1 MITVIPSGLVFVF
14 YAFGNAH
21 LRAWQSKPSALH
33 PYLIQRQ
40 LDLPCCTGDEVLY
53 VTRSQATAIGEQP
66 NVLLQGPDWVVG
78 IRRCPASIPSRYSR
92 VVAPVNPAS
101 KPTLDDQ
108 KTSGRLTSDFHKLC
122 RIARCL
128 RA

>member
-40 LDLPCCTGDEVLY
+40 LDLPCCTGYEVLY
-53 VTRSQATAIGEQP
+53 VIRSQATAIGQQP

-92 VVAPVNPAS
+92 VVAPVNPA
-101 KPTLDDQ
+101 
-108 KTSGRLTSDFHKLC
+108 
-122 RIARCL
+122 
-128 RA
+128 